1 MYTKINAA
9 SEYIRSIYPG
19 KIDIA
24 IVLGSGLGPLANEI
38 ETPTVIDHVDIP
50 HFPAPT
56 LVGHDGKLIIGKI
69 GDKAMGLR
77 NFCGSR
83 RQKNVCKV
91 R

>member
-9 SEYIRSIYPG
+9 SEYIRKIFHG

-38 ETPTVIDHVDIP
+38 QDPVIIDYTDIP

-56 LVGHDGKLIIGKI
+56 LVGHEGKLIIGKI
-69 GDKAMGLR
+69 GEKT
-77 NFCGSR
+77 
-83 RQKNVCKV
+83 V
-91 R
+91 